1 MSIAFNLCYNKK
13 GEYMKKDE
21 LIAIFNHNP
30 ELEKYMNEYLNSEYN
45 TSKNTRESY
54 ATDLYLLAKYY
65 PKKNLKNLTK
75 ENIQEYLRNQNKSSK
90 TKARYLTTINNF
102 YKYLVEAKVITIN
115 PCEGIKMPKI
125 EKKLPEYLTIEEID
139 NLLDIRTSSA
149 YDQRNKAMLEVL
161 YATGMRISE
170 LCNLTTSNLFLEDKL
185 IKVMGKG
192 SKERLVPIND
202 TAIEFLNNYL
212 KFGRNELLATSTC
225 EYIFISSRH
234 TKITRQAFFKYIKK
248 LCQEKGIKKQISPHI
263 LRHSFATHLLNNG
276 ADLRIVQE
284 LLGHSD
290 ISTTQIYTHL
300 STEKLEKEYNKH
312 PFMQEKSHH

>member
-1 MSIAFNLCYNKK
+1 
-13 GEYMKKDE
+13 MKKDE
-21 LIAIFNHNP
+21 LKELYKTNP
-30 ELEKYMNEYLNSEYN
+30 ELDKYINEYLNAEYN
-45 TSKNTRESY
+45 TSKNTRDSY

-65 PKKNLKNLTK
+65 HFHNIKNLKK
-75 ENIQEYLRNQNKSSK
+75 EDIQEYLRKQDKSSK

-102 YKYLVEAKVITIN
+102 FTYLVENNQLSKN
-115 PCEGIKMPKI
+115 PCEGIKMPKL
-125 EKKLPEYLTIEEID
+125 EKKLPDYLTIEEVD
-139 NLLDIRTSSA
+139 NLLDIRSSTA
-149 YDQRNKAMLEVL
+149 YDLRNKAMLEVL

-170 LCNLTTSNLFLEDKL
+170 LCNLTMSNLFLEDKL
-185 IKVMGKG
+185 VKVFGKG

-202 TAIEFLNNYL
+202 TAINALQEYL
-212 KFGRNELLATSTC
+212 RFVRGELLGTKTC
-225 EYIFISSRH
+225 EYVFISSRH

-248 LCQEKGIKKQISPHI
+248 LCQEKGIKKNISPHI

-300 STEKLEKEYNKH
+300 SNEKLEQEYEHH
-312 PFMQEKSHH
+312 PLLHEKSHH